1 MYYIFDLDN
10 TVIDSSH
17 RQTFVDGRLDLDAWK
32 RDNTPKN
39 IKRDSLLPIAK
50 IMQSAKRFGHHI
62 IICTARNIGA
72 YDMNFLADNGL
83 AYNAILSRPEGNN
96 QPDAD
101 LKRDLLVNYFSLI
114 RVPMARWV
122 RTSVFYDDNL
132 SVLEMAKTYGIITKD
147 ATQLN
152 TQLRLKGKTA

>member
-1 MYYIFDLDN
+1 MFYIFDLDN
-10 TVIDSSH
+10 TGIDSSH
-17 RQTFVDGRLDLDAWK
+17 HQTFVDGQLDLDAWR
-32 RDNTPKN
+32 RDNTKKN
-39 IKRDSLLPIAK
+39 IRKDSLLPIAN
-50 IMQSAKRFGHHI
+50 IMKSAKRFGHHI
-62 IICTARNIGA
+62 IICTARNSGA

-96 QPDAD
+96 QPDAE

-147 ATQLN
+147 ANKLN
-152 TQLRLKGKTA
+152 AQLRRA